1 MRKIVLASAS
11 PRRSDL
17 LRQAGWEFEVV
28 PAQGEERTTK
38 ALPQEVVEELALQ
51 KAREVASRLPNPP
64 GERLLVLAADTVVAY
79 GGQILGKPKDRAD
92 AVRMLSL
99 LNGQTHS
106 VYTGVA
112 LLERGAG
119 ASAGSVLLERHADAD
134 KSEGIALPECCAGE
148 ESVLVEHHADVR
160 AGTGMGADAEWILCF
175 HEETKVTMYPMT
187 QAEIESYVD
196 TGEPMDKAGAY
207 GIQGKCAIY
216 IERICGDYNNVVGLP
231 IARIYQ
237 EMKKHHMENIDF
249 PASV

>member
-1 MRKIVLASAS
+1 MRKMVLASAS

-38 ALPQEVVEELALQ
+38 ELPQEVVEELALQ

-112 LLERGAG
+112 LLERGEG
-119 ASAGSVLLERHADAD
+119 AN
-134 KSEGIALPECCAGE
+134 
-148 ESVLVEHHADVR
+148 
-160 AGTGMGADAEWILCF
+160 TGLILCF

-237 EMKKHHMENIDF
+237 EMKKHHMEDEEGL
-249 PASV
+249 P